1 MSFRGGVQMFR
12 DSKISTMNE
21 LIIEIEPVQHY
32 PSIMSP
38 VQYYPSMRQPVQHYP
53 SIILEKSHIE
63 CFILNLWK
71 YENLWVL
78 VFCFEFVTWNIMKIS
93 ANDVFFIQLLI
104 YFRCRN
110 DVRTSV
116 SYPWARPSSQ
126 YHWTC
131 RWKPPFLWHSL
142 PTAFWTSW
150 VNLLCDKIFPIFIST
165 IC

>member
-21 LIIEIEPVQHY
+21 LIIKMEPVQHY
-32 PSIMSP
+32 PSIMSL

-78 VFCFEFVTWNIMKIS
+78 VLFWFCYLKSQENLWKWCI
-93 ANDVFFIQLLI
+93 FIQLSI
-104 YFRCRN
+104 FSDAETTCWRAQVIFGQDHPVGSIERA
-110 DVRTSV
+110 DEG
-116 SYPWARPSSQ
+116 RPSCV
-126 YHWTC
+126 TL
-131 RWKPPFLWHSL
+131 FLQ
-142 PTAFWTSW
+142 
-150 VNLLCDKIFPIFIST
+150 LLGHHG
-165 IC
+165 